1 MINEIQQLIKRNIKE
16 FLSAFITKFYT
27 KDEIDSMFFNQKTL
41 RKINENDEGKITY
54 NNSILYTED
63 DIINIKASNIIVDID
78 GCTKTLQDVLNSI
91 LGASTETKAYCGI
104 AECGNCY
111 CGDADSD
118 DTDGNENKA
127 YCGVAECGDCYCGDT
142 DFDDTD
148 GNETKAYCGA
158 AECGECYCG
167 DIDSDDA

>member
-27 KDEIDSMFFNQKTL
+27 KDEIDNIFFNKKAL
-41 RKINENDEGKITY
+41 NKINENDEGKMTY
-54 NNSILYTED
+54 NDSILYTED

-78 GCTKTLQDVLNSI
+78 GCTKTLQDILSSI
-91 LGASTETKAYCGI
+91 LKAPTETKAYCGIAECGDCYCGDTDFDDAYDDETKAYCGI

-111 CGDADSD
+111 C
-118 DTDGNENKA
+118 E
-127 YCGVAECGDCYCGDT
+127 DT
-142 DFDDTD
+142 DFDNTD